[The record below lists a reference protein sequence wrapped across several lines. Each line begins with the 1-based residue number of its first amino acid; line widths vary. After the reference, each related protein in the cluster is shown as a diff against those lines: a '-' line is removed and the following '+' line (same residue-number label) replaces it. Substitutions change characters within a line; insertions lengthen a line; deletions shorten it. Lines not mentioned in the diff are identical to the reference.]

1 MEVASFLLNQGS
13 NPNLQGNNGSTPL
26 DLARTSKLIS
36 LLLVKGAIPTYRN
49 IDECFP
55 DQLHKQPTDMA
66 IKMFVVGNPDAGKST
81 LVKSIE
87 KEAEGI
93 GSRLVNQLTKVKGV
107 DVKTAGIIPHEIIT
121 KSLGRV
127 ILYDFAGHKKFYA
140 GHDVLLRNSV
150 GTSPSVVMV
159 VIDVTGA
166 ESMVR
171 DTIEYWLEFLNQ
183 QHYDGNSKPHLL
195 VIGSHC
201 DQISSSDVTLR
212 QGLIQSLLKTR
223 HLEHFV
229 CAEPVMLDCRYA
241 GRSAMTEL
249 RKSLSH
255 ICQQSRFTERLEFTS
270 HSLLA
275 FLLDKFQNIAAI
287 TVATAKRAINE
298 IITPINES
306 ISQEVYWTVLKSLD
320 LLSCCKELNKQGSI
334 LFISNCAHPERSWII
349 FDKAVLLS
357 QVNGKLFA
365 PEDFKE
371 HQKIANSTGVVPLS
385 KLVAV
390 FPDLNQEKIS
400 QFLCHLEFCQE
411 VTDSSVL
418 CLLQSEDT
426 SSKENERYFFFPSLV
441 QVNTPDDLWQQSSD
455 FDYYTGW
462 ILECLKAG
470 QFLTPRFAQVLLL
483 RLAFQ
488 FALISSFASTTSLT
502 IQRKCSVWKN
512 GISWANK
519 SGGEAIVEIVD
530 QKKVVV
536 VTRGKKLVK
545 KSKMK
550 SIHLRSLIQH
560 TVLSTKNELCPKVE
574 TRESVIHPNDAAKY
588 PANFTQAKC
597 VSIKDVACTIKNGEE
612 LVVLDTGETQSL
624 KELLHFEPYANMK
637 EPLLRELYEDPSQHH
652 HEVSDDMNI
661 RIAECAHE
669 NIDDY
674 VAILEPS
681 PLKLATC
688 LTMPGDIHTLAH
700 VLHLW
705 REKMWPNGT
714 LCSLHSLLDQHSIF
728 AGRSPLDVAKGKS
741 ALYRLY
747 GPLCTSILELISIVT
762 GVLVCAVEIIVHALA
777 LAYILFD

>member
-1 MEVASFLLNQGS
+1 MALFLLNHGS
-13 NPNLQGNNGSTPL
+13 NPNLRPNDGSAPL
-26 DLARTSKLIS
+26 DLARTSQLIS
-36 LLLVKGAIPTYRN
+36 LLLEKGATPTYRN
-49 IDECFP
+49 MDKCFP
-55 DQLHKQPTDMA
+55 DHLQKQPTDMA

-87 KEAEGI
+87 KEAEG
-93 GSRLVNQLTKVKGV
+93 SVQRLVSQLTKVKGV

-127 ILYDFAGHKKFYA
+127 ILYDFAGHKEFYA

-150 GTSPSVVMV
+150 GTSPSVVML
-159 VIDVTGA
+159 VINVTGA
-166 ESMVR
+166 ESEVR

-183 QHYDGNSKPHLL
+183 QHYDGKSKPHLL

-201 DQISSSDVTLR
+201 DQISSSNVASR
-212 QGLIQSLLKTR
+212 QGLIQSLLKAR
-223 HLEHFV
+223 NLEHFM
-229 CAEPVMLDCRYA
+229 CADPIMLDCRYA

-249 RKSLSH
+249 RKSLSQ
-255 ICQQSRFTERLEFTS
+255 ICQQSRSTERLEFSS
-270 HSLLA
+270 HGFWV
-275 FLLDKFQNIAAI
+275 FLLDQFRNVPAI

-298 IITPINES
+298 RVT
-306 ISQEVYWTVLKSLD
+306 QEVYRAFLQSLD

-334 LFISNCAHPERSWII
+334 LFMSNRDHPERSWII
-349 FDKAVLLS
+349 LDKAILLS

-371 HQKIANSTGVVPLS
+371 HKKIANSTGVVPLS
-385 KLVAV
+385 KLATV
-390 FPDLNQEKIS
+390 FPDLNQEMIS

-426 SSKENERYFFFPSLV
+426 TSKENERYFFFPSLV
-441 QVNTPDDLWQQSSD
+441 QLDTPNDLWQHSID

-462 ILECLKAG
+462 ILECLKTG

-483 RLAFQ
+483 RLAFH
-488 FALISSFASTTSLT
+488 FALISSSVSTTSLT
-502 IQRKCSVWKN
+502 ILRKCSVWKN
-512 GISWANK
+512 GISWANQ
-519 SGGEAIVEIVD
+519 SGGETIVEIVD
-530 QKKVVV
+530 QTKVVV
-536 VTRGKKLVK
+536 VTRGKKSVK
-545 KSKMK
+545 KSKIK
-550 SIHLRSLIQH
+550 SVHLRSLIQQ

-574 TRESVIHPNDAAKY
+574 MKESVIHPKDAAKY
-588 PANFTQAKC
+588 PINFSQAKC
-597 VSIKDVACTIKNGEE
+597 VSIKDAASTIKNEEE

-624 KELLHFEPYANMK
+624 NELLYFEPYAKMK
-637 EPLLRELYEDPSQHH
+637 EQLLRELYEDPTQHH
-652 HEVSDDMNI
+652 REVSDDMNV

-688 LTMPGDIHTLAH
+688 ATMPGDIHKLAH

-705 REKMWPNGT
+705 REKMGPNGT
-714 LCSLHSLLDQHSIF
+714 RCRLHRLLDQHSIF

-741 ALYRLY
+741 SYTRLY
-747 GPLCTSILELISIVT
+747 IPL
-762 GVLVCAVEIIVHALA
+762 
-777 LAYILFD
+777 

>member
-1 MEVASFLLNQGS
+1 MASFLLNHGS
-13 NPNLQGNNGSTPL
+13 NPNLPANYGSTPL
-26 DLARTSKLIS
+26 DLAKSSKLIR
-36 LLLVKGAIPTYRN
+36 LLLEKGATPTYRN
-49 IDECFP
+49 MDKCFP
-55 DQLHKQPTDMA
+55 DHLQKQPTDMA

-93 GSRLVNQLTKVKGV
+93 GSRLVSQLTKVKGV

-127 ILYDFAGHKKFYA
+127 ILYDFAGHKEFYA

-150 GTSPSVVMV
+150 GTSPSVVML
-159 VIDVTGA
+159 VINATGA
-166 ESMVR
+166 ESEVR
-171 DTIEYWLEFLNQ
+171 GTIEYWLEFLNQ
-183 QHYDGNSKPHLL
+183 QHYDGKSKPHLL

-201 DQISSSDVTLR
+201 DQISSSDVASR
-212 QGLIQSLLKTR
+212 QGLIQSLLKAR
-223 HLEHFV
+223 NLEHFV
-229 CAEPVMLDCRYA
+229 STDPVMLDCRYA

-255 ICQQSRFTERLEFTS
+255 ICKQSRATEKLDFAN
-270 HSLLA
+270 HSFLV
-275 FLLDKFQNIAAI
+275 FLLDKFRKDPAI
-287 TVATAKRAINE
+287 TLASAEQAFKEAVDRDLHWKFMK
-298 IITPINES
+298 S
-306 ISQEVYWTVLKSLD
+306 HDVLA
-320 LLSCCKELNKQGSI
+320 SCEALNKQGSI
-334 LFISNCAHPERSWII
+334 LFMSNRDHPGRSWIVL
-349 FDKAVLLS
+349 DKAVLLS

-385 KLVAV
+385 KLADV
-390 FPDLNQEKIS
+390 FPDLNREMIS

-441 QVNTPDDLWQQSSD
+441 QVDTPDDLWQHSSD

-462 ILECLKAG
+462 KLECLKAG
-470 QFLTPRFAQVLLL
+470 QFLTPRFMQVLLL

-488 FALISSFASTTSLT
+488 FALISSFASATSLT
-502 IQRKCSVWKN
+502 IQRRCSVWKN
-512 GISWANK
+512 GISWANQ
-519 SGGEAIVEIVD
+519 SGCEAIVEIVD

-536 VTRGKKLVK
+536 MTRGKSLVK
-545 KSKMK
+545 QPKLESV
-550 SIHLRSLIQH
+550 HLRSQIIQ
-560 TVLSTKNELCPKVE
+560 TVLSTKNELCTAVE
-574 TRESVIHPNDAAKY
+574 LKESVIHPKDAAKY
-588 PANFTQAKC
+588 PIDVTQAKC
-597 VSIKDVACTIKNGEE
+597 VSIKYVAQTVKEGKE
-612 LVVLDTGETQSL
+612 LVVLDNRGTLSL

-637 EPLLRELYEDPSQHH
+637 EPLLRELYKDPSQHH

-661 RIAECAHE
+661 RIAECAQE

-674 VAILEPS
+674 IAILEPS
-681 PLKLATC
+681 PLKLAAC
-688 LTMPGDIHTLAH
+688 ATMPRDIHKLAH

-705 REKMWPNGT
+705 REKMRPNGT
-714 LCSLHSLLDQHSIF
+714 RCHLHRLLDQHSIF

-741 ALYRLY
+741 TCTGLCIPLYMY
-747 GPLCTSILELISIVT
+747 NCTSL
-762 GVLVCAVEIIVHALA
+762 
-777 LAYILFD
+777 Y

>member
-1 MEVASFLLNQGS
+1 MASFLLNHGS
-13 NPNLQGNNGSTPL
+13 NPNLQTRGGSTPL
-26 DLARTSKLIS
+26 DLTRSSELIR
-36 LLLVKGAIPTYRN
+36 LLLEKGAIPTYRN
-49 IDECFP
+49 MDKCFP
-55 DQLHKQPTDMA
+55 DHLQKQPTDMA

-93 GSRLVNQLTKVKGV
+93 GSRIVSQLTKVAGV

-127 ILYDFAGHKKFYA
+127 ILYDFAGHKEFYA

-150 GTSPSVVMV
+150 GTSPSVVML
-159 VIDVTGA
+159 VINATGA
-166 ESMVR
+166 ESEVR
-171 DTIEYWLEFLNQ
+171 GTIEYWLEFLNQ
-183 QHYDGNSKPHLL
+183 QHYDGKSKPHLL

-201 DQISSSDVTLR
+201 DQISSSDVASR
-212 QGLIQSLLKTR
+212 QALIQSLVKAR
-223 HLEHFV
+223 NLEHFV
-229 CAEPVMLDCRYA
+229 CADPIMLDCRYS

-255 ICQQSRFTERLEFTS
+255 ICQQSRSTEKLEFAS
-270 HSLLA
+270 HGLLV
-275 FLLDKFQNIAAI
+275 FLLDKFRNDAAI
-287 TVATAKRAINE
+287 TVATAKKRINE
-298 IITPINES
+298 TVT
-306 ISQEVYWTVLKSLD
+306 QEVHWTFLKSLN

-334 LFISNCAHPERSWII
+334 LFMSNRDHPERSWII
-349 FDKAVLLS
+349 LDKAVLLS

-385 KLVAV
+385 KLATI
-390 FPDLNQEKIS
+390 FPDHNREMIS
-400 QFLCHLEFCQE
+400 QFLCHHEFCQE

-418 CLLQSEDT
+418 CLLQSENT

-441 QVNTPDDLWQQSSD
+441 QVDTPDDLWQHSSD

-488 FALISSFASTTSLT
+488 FALISSFASATSLT
-502 IQRKCSVWKN
+502 IQRRCSVWKN
-512 GISWANK
+512 GISWANE
-519 SGGEAIVEIVD
+519 SGGEAIVEIED
-530 QKKVVV
+530 QKKVVI
-536 VTRGKKLVK
+536 VTRGKNSVK
-545 KSKMK
+545 KLKIK
-550 SIHLRSLIQH
+550 SINLRSLIQQ
-560 TVLSTKNELCPKVE
+560 TVLSTKNELCPAVE
-574 TRESVIHPNDAAKY
+574 MKESVIHPKDAVEY
-588 PANFTQAKC
+588 PIDVTQAKC
-597 VSIKDVACTIKNGEE
+597 VSIKYVASTIKNGEE
-612 LVVLDTGETQSL
+612 LVVLDDGETQSL

-637 EPLLRELYEDPSQHH
+637 EQLLRELYEDPSQHH

-688 LTMPGDIHTLAH
+688 ATMPGDIHKLAH

-705 REKMWPNGT
+705 REKMGPNGT
-714 LCSLHSLLDQHSIF
+714 RCRLHRLLDQHSIF

-741 ALYRLY
+741 TCTKLCI
-747 GPLCTSILELISIVT
+747 PL
-762 GVLVCAVEIIVHALA
+762 
-777 LAYILFD
+777 

>member
-1 MEVASFLLNQGS
+1 M
-13 NPNLQGNNGSTPL
+13 
-26 DLARTSKLIS
+26 DK
-36 LLLVKGAIPTYRN
+36 
-49 IDECFP
+49 CFP
-55 DQLHKQPTDMA
+55 DHLQKQPTDMA

-93 GSRLVNQLTKVKGV
+93 GSRLVSQLTKVKGV

-127 ILYDFAGHKKFYA
+127 ILYDFAGHKEFYA

-150 GTSPSVVMV
+150 GTSPSVVML
-159 VIDVTGA
+159 VINATGA
-166 ESMVR
+166 ESEVR
-171 DTIEYWLEFLNQ
+171 GTIEYWLEFLNQ
-183 QHYDGNSKPHLL
+183 QHYDGKSKPYLL

-201 DQISSSDVTLR
+201 DQISSSYVASR
-212 QGLIQSLLKTR
+212 QGLIQSLLKAR
-223 HLEHFV
+223 NFEHFV
-229 CAEPVMLDCRYA
+229 CADPVMLDCRYA

-255 ICQQSRFTERLEFTS
+255 ICQQSRSTERLEFTS
-270 HSLLA
+270 HSLLV
-275 FLLDKFQNIAAI
+275 FLLDKFRKVAAI
-287 TVATAKRAINE
+287 TVSTAKRAINE
-298 IITPINES
+298 TIT
-306 ISQEVYWTVLKSLD
+306 QEVHWTFLKSLN

-334 LFISNCAHPERSWII
+334 LFMSNRDHPERSWII
-349 FDKAVLLS
+349 LDKAVLLS

-371 HQKIANSTGVVPLS
+371 HQKVANSTGVVPLS
-385 KLVAV
+385 KLAAV
-390 FPDLNQEKIS
+390 FPDLNQEMIS

-411 VTDSSVL
+411 VTDSSIL
-418 CLLQSEDT
+418 SLLQSEDT

-441 QVNTPDDLWQQSSD
+441 QVDTPDDLWQHSSD

-488 FALISSFASTTSLT
+488 FALISSFASATSLT

-512 GISWANK
+512 GISWANQ
-519 SGGEAIVEIVD
+519 SGGETIVEIID

-536 VTRGKKLVK
+536 MTRGKNLVK
-545 KSKMK
+545 QPKLESV
-550 SIHLRSLIQH
+550 HLRSQIMQ
-560 TVLSTKNELCPKVE
+560 TVLSTKNELCPKIE
-574 TRESVIHPNDAAKY
+574 MKEFVIHPKDAVEY
-588 PANFTQAKC
+588 PIDGTQSKC
-597 VSIKDVACTIKNGEE
+597 VSIKDVAQTVKEGKE
-612 LVVLDTGETQSL
+612 LVVLDNRETLSL
-624 KELLHFEPYANMK
+624 KELLHFEPYASMK
-637 EPLLRELYEDPSQHH
+637 EQLLQELYEDSSQHH

-661 RIAECAHE
+661 RITECAHE

-688 LTMPGDIHTLAH
+688 ATMPGDIHKLAH
-700 VLHLW
+700 VLRLW
-705 REKMWPNGT
+705 REKMGPNGT
-714 LCSLHSLLDQHSIF
+714 RCRLHRLLDQHSIF

-741 ALYRLY
+741 T
-747 GPLCTSILELISIVT
+747 CTI
-762 GVLVCAVEIIVHALA
+762 
-777 LAYILFD
+777 

>member
-1 MEVASFLLNQGS
+1 MASLLLNHGI
-13 NPNLQGNNGSTPL
+13 NPNLRTNDGSTPL
-26 DLARTSKLIS
+26 DLARSSELIR
-36 LLLVKGAIPTYRN
+36 LLLEKGATPTYDN
-49 IDECFP
+49 MDKCFP
-55 DQLHKQPTDMA
+55 DHLQKQPMDMA

-87 KEAEGI
+87 KEAEG
-93 GSRLVNQLTKVKGV
+93 SVQRLVSQLTKVKGV

-127 ILYDFAGHKKFYA
+127 ILYDFAGHKEFYA

-150 GTSPSVVMV
+150 GTSPSVVML
-159 VIDVTGA
+159 VINVTGA
-166 ESMVR
+166 ESEVR

-183 QHYDGNSKPHLL
+183 QHYDGKSKPRLL

-201 DQISSSDVTLR
+201 DQISSSDVASR
-212 QGLIQSLLKTR
+212 QGLIQSLLKAR
-223 HLEHFV
+223 NLEHFM
-229 CAEPVMLDCRYA
+229 CADPVMLDCRYA

-249 RKSLSH
+249 RKSLSQV
-255 ICQQSRFTERLEFTS
+255 CQQSRSTERLEFTS
-270 HSLLA
+270 HSLLV
-275 FLLDKFQNIAAI
+275 FLLDKFRKVAAI
-287 TVATAKRAINE
+287 TVTTAKRAINE
-298 IITPINES
+298 TIT
-306 ISQEVYWTVLKSLD
+306 QEVHWTFLKSLN

-334 LFISNCAHPERSWII
+334 LFMSNRDHPERSWII
-349 FDKAVLLS
+349 LDKAVLLS

-371 HQKIANSTGVVPLS
+371 YKKIANSTGVVPLP
-385 KLVAV
+385 KLAAV
-390 FPDLNQEKIS
+390 FPDLNREMIS
-400 QFLCHLEFCQE
+400 HFLCHLEFCQE

-418 CLLQSEDT
+418 SLLQSEDT

-441 QVNTPDDLWQQSSD
+441 QLDTPDDLWQHSSD

-502 IQRKCSVWKN
+502 IRRRCSVWKN
-512 GISWANK
+512 GISWANQ

-530 QKKVVV
+530 QKKVVI
-536 VTRGKKLVK
+536 VTRGKRSVK
-545 KSKMK
+545 KSKVK
-550 SIHLRSLIQH
+550 AVHLRSLIQQ
-560 TVLSTKNELCPKVE
+560 TVLSTKNEFCPAVE
-574 TRESVIHPNDAAKY
+574 MKESVIHPKDAVEY
-588 PANFTQAKC
+588 PIDVTQAKC
-597 VSIKDVACTIKNGEE
+597 VSIKYVASTIKNGEE
-612 LVVLDTGETQSL
+612 LVVLDDGETQSL
-624 KELLHFEPYANMK
+624 KELLHFEPYTNMK
-637 EPLLRELYEDPSQHH
+637 EHLLRELYEDPSQHH
-652 HEVSDDMNI
+652 REVSDDMNI

-681 PLKLATC
+681 PVKLAAC
-688 LTMPGDIHTLAH
+688 ATMPGDIHKLAH

-705 REKMWPNGT
+705 REKMRLNGT
-714 LCSLHSLLDQHSIF
+714 CCRLHRLLDQHSIF

-741 ALYRLY
+741 TRTKLCI
-747 GPLCTSILELISIVT
+747 PL
-762 GVLVCAVEIIVHALA
+762 
-777 LAYILFD
+777 